1 MASPSPEASE
11 IRRRGRQRLIGAVA
25 IALLLIVFVPML
37 LDSEPRRAHD
47 EPKLDIPPK
56 DKAPPLPAPTGTPEA
71 KAPAVAPAAPP
82 ATASTPASEPA
93 DAKAPPP
100 SVAMVEPK
108 VVEPKA
114 AEFKP
119 PPPAKAPAA
128 TTAKAPVAMPAKMEG
143 FAVQVGAFGDEA
155 KLQQVRDKLA
165 AAKITTYTE
174 PSGNLTRLRV
184 GPFPTREQAEKSAT
198 TVRRTVPEAKV
209 VPLP

>member
-1 MASPSPEASE
+1 
-11 IRRRGRQRLIGAVA
+11 
-25 IALLLIVFVPML
+25 
-37 LDSEPRRAHD
+37 
-47 EPKLDIPPK
+47 
-56 DKAPPLPAPTGTPEA
+56 
-71 KAPAVAPAAPP
+71 
-82 ATASTPASEPA
+82 
-93 DAKAPPP
+93 
-100 SVAMVEPK
+100 
-108 VVEPKA
+108 
-114 AEFKP
+114 
-119 PPPAKAPAA
+119 
-128 TTAKAPVAMPAKMEG
+128 MPAKMEG